1 MKRLHGLIL
10 RMLPGRVLG
19 WLGTLMFLLVMQF
32 LIKYLPDLAGKGLPL
47 GVLLELIAYNLAY
60 MVVLA
65 VPMSLLIG
73 AMMTFGRIAESRAWV
88 VIKASG
94 VSPIRLI
101 WPTLLIG
108 AFVATGM
115 TYFNNRVLP
124 EANFRARNLWY
135 DIRRKRPDFE
145 LRSGMFY
152 EGVRGYSILV
162 QHVAAGSGE
171 LKDILIYDYTD
182 NAQAVIKA
190 REGRLLPLQDRPE
203 LALTLFD
210 GEIHRMPEGQQF
222 FRAEER
228 YERLTFDKYRMT
240 LDASEFAFERSA
252 EGRTN
257 RSDRTMST
265 RDMIGFVDSLR
276 QSIDSSLVRLAG
288 YFAPGSFGNNT
299 PENFGDNAPENFENN
314 APASFANNAPE
325 DFGDNAPENRMPKPF
340 LATLPAA
347 ETGIAASS
355 GRAPP
360 GDEEILTK
368 AIENARN
375 MRMIID
381 DTQRGIAWELQR
393 ADRFLVE
400 IHKKYSIAIACLI
413 FMLIGAPLGLSTR
426 RGGLT
431 SAGIPAAGIFLFY
444 WVTLVQGEKLA
455 DRGFLEPWIGMWI
468 ANLVMIAAGLW
479 LMVYVTLDLRATTP
493 LRTRLLRLLQ
503 KHTP

>member
-73 AMMTFGRIAESRAWV
+73 VMMTFGRIAESRAWV
-88 VIKASG
+88 VMKASG

-108 AFVATGM
+108 VFIATGM

-135 DIRRKRPDFE
+135 DIRKKRPDFE
-145 LRSGMFY
+145 LRAGMFY
-152 EGVRGYSILV
+152 EGVRDYSILV
-162 QHVAAGSGE
+162 QHVASGSGTLE
-171 LKDILIYDYTD
+171 DILIYDYTD
-182 NAQAVIKA
+182 NAQTVIKA
-190 REGRLLPLQDRPE
+190 REGRLLPLPDRPE

-222 FRAEER
+222 YRSEER
-228 YERLTFDKYRMT
+228 YERLTFDRYRMT
-240 LDASEFAFERSA
+240 LDASEFAFERSE

-257 RSDRTMST
+257 RSDRTMPT
-265 RDMIGFVDSLR
+265 RDMIALVDSLR
-276 QSIDSSLVRLAG
+276 QSVDSSFVRLAA
-288 YFAPGSFGNNT
+288 YFEPGSFGS
-299 PENFGDNAPENFENN
+299 NAPETGTPGTSE
-314 APASFANNAPE
+314 
-325 DFGDNAPENRMPKPF
+325 PF
-340 LATLPAA
+340 PAA
-347 ETGIAASS
+347 LPTGETGTAASS
-355 GRAPP
+355 ERAPP
-360 GDEEILTK
+360 SDEQILTR
-368 AIENARN
+368 AIEDARN
-375 MRMIID
+375 IRMIMD
-381 DTQRGIAWELQR
+381 DTQRGVGWELQR

-468 ANLVMIAAGLW
+468 ANLVMLAAGLW
-479 LMVYVTLDLRATTP
+479 LMVYVTMDLRATPP
-493 LRTRLLRLLQ
+493 LRARLLRRLQ

>member
-47 GVLLELIAYNLAY
+47 GVMLELIAYNLAY

-73 AMMTFGRIAESRAWV
+73 TMMTFGRIAESRAWV

-108 AFVATGM
+108 VFVATGM

-145 LRSGMFY
+145 LRPGMFY

-162 QHVAAGSGE
+162 QNVAAGSGALE
-171 LKDILIYDYTD
+171 DILIYDYTD
-182 NAQAVIKA
+182 NAQTVIKA
-190 REGRLLPLQDRPE
+190 REGRLLPLPDRPE
-203 LALTLFD
+203 LALTLSD

-240 LDASEFAFERSA
+240 LDASEFAFERST
-252 EGRTN
+252 ESRTN

-276 QSIDSSLVRLAG
+276 QSIDSSLVRLTA
-288 YFAPGSFGNNT
+288 YFEPGSFG
-299 PENFGDNAPENFENN
+299 GNAP
-314 APASFANNAPE
+314 
-325 DFGDNAPENRMPKPF
+325 GTGMPVAREPF
-340 LATLPAA
+340 LAALPAGGTGSA
-347 ETGIAASS
+347 ESP
-355 GRAPP
+355 GRSPP
-360 GDEEILTK
+360 GDEQILAK
-368 AIENARN
+368 AIEKARN
-375 MRMIID
+375 MRMTID
-381 DTQRGIAWELQR
+381 DTQRATAWELQR

-426 RGGLT
+426 RGGLS

-455 DRGFLEPWIGMWI
+455 DRGFLDPWIGMWI

-479 LMVYVTLDLRATTP
+479 LMFYVTLDLRATPP

-503 KHTP
+503 KHKP